1 MKRIDLERGKVR
13 EKARIKKAGLPS
25 ESYSIRMGCFTQVV
39 PDAGLFRAKTQRRQ
53 EGREKTPLRPLRL
66 CVLARNNPT
75 GLCGNLSSVGHNLG
89 WFTKMPPPVL
99 LRRGIG
105 ETVFWKNTGCK
116 KETSLFQWF
125 RVPGSGF
132 LVLGSW
138 FLVLSCP
145 NPKPRTQNSELKAI
159 LCFPPAPAPAGC

>member
-53 EGREKTPLRPLRL
+53 EGREKTPLRL

-125 RVPGSGF
+125 
-132 LVLGSW
+132 W
-138 FLVLSCP
+138 VLS
-145 NPKPRTQNSELKAI
+145 SELS
-159 LCFPPAPAPAGC
+159 